1 MEKFWLALETE
12 LRAQRLTA
20 RDLVVGTSE
29 KFVICRRF
37 PGKRIYAHFLEIY
50 PAKGVA
56 HHLDID
62 EIWVGHDTEGCS
74 WSDNLGGRRIYT
86 AATSG
91 RRIDF
96 SGKSMKVAAQEL
108 VKALLEHFPD
118 YFKRNA

>member
-37 PGKRIYAHFLEIY
+37 PGKRIYAHYLEIY

-74 WSDNLGGRRIYT
+74 WSDNLGGRRI
-86 AATSG
+86 
-91 RRIDF
+91 DF

-118 YFKRNA
+118 YFKRHA